1 MAGLVEYGQV
11 QAVAAAEVVIDRG
24 QVDFGL
30 GRDGLVAG
38 FGIAERGEQFAG
50 GFEDAGAGDG
60 AVLAGF
66 AGGCGHVGYSANQ
79 EYGQSVVES

>member
-1 MAGLVEYGQV
+1 M
-11 QAVAAAEVVIDRG
+11 VIDRG

-50 GFEDAGAGDG
+50 GFEDARTGDG

-66 AGGCGHVGYSANQ
+66 AGGCGHGGYSANQ
-79 EYGQSVVES
+79 EYGQSVAEA